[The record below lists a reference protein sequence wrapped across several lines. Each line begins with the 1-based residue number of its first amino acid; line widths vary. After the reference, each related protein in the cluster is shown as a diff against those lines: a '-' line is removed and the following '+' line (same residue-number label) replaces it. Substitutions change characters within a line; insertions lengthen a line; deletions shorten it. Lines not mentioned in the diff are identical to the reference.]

1 LDFTFLFR
9 VFNFPSRL
17 PGQYPGM
24 NFKPGLRSYL
34 LLLLLASLTPVFGA
48 LATVYEVA
56 ANGLSLASAAAGLG
70 FACVL
75 GACGWFMLAHRLENA
90 IRDLADAAFMLS
102 EFRQPP
108 RLVLPV
114 QELADLGQALNE
126 AGNRFAQE
134 RARRNLAEGAQKQS
148 LSMLAEVQ
156 RAASIASW
164 EWDIATGGIF
174 WSEAMYKLFRLA
186 PESGVASRARLISL
200 IHSHDRARAAAWLA
214 SLTREEIHQPIE
226 FQILRADGEIRTV
239 HCESRQAHDESGN
252 LYKILGTI
260 RDVTDLKRLEARLAE
275 SAGQNQAAEETVE
288 IGPVVGAA
296 IYLAEPNATRA
307 GVLLH
312 ADVSSDAGEIK
323 GSERA
328 LKEILSKLLDHAV
341 SRSPQGAQVVLRA
354 EPGAEGGLVIE
365 IGDAGPP
372 PGMDETGKDGALATV
387 KALIEN
393 QGGSF
398 RLAASPEN
406 GLTVS
411 LRLPAERVLRK
422 VA

>member
-1 LDFTFLFR
+1 
-9 VFNFPSRL
+9 
-17 PGQYPGM
+17 M

-48 LATVYEVA
+48 LATVYAVA
-56 ANGLSLASAAAGLG
+56 AEGLSLSYAAAGLG
-70 FACVL
+70 FVCVL
-75 GACGWFMLAHRLENA
+75 GAGGWFMLAHRLENA
-90 IRDLADAAFMLS
+90 IRDLADAAAMLS

-108 RLVLPV
+108 HLALPV
-114 QELADLGQALNE
+114 QELAELGQILTQ
-126 AGNRFAQE
+126 AGNIFVQE

-164 EWDIATGGIF
+164 EWDIATGGIV
-174 WSEAMYKLFRLA
+174 WSEAMYRLFRLA
-186 PESGVASRARLISL
+186 PESGSASRARLISL

-226 FQILRADGEIRTV
+226 FQILRADGEIRTAR
-239 HCESRQAHDESGN
+239 CESRQAHDESGN

-260 RDVTDLKRLEARLAE
+260 RDVTDLKRLEARLGE
-275 SAGQNQAAEETVE
+275 GAGQNPAPEETVE

-296 IYLAEPNATRA
+296 VYMAEPAATQA
-307 GVLLH
+307 GVMLY

-323 GSERA
+323 CSERT
-328 LKEILSKLLDHAV
+328 LKEILSKLINHAV
-341 SRSPQGAQVVLRA
+341 SRSPQGAQVVVRA

-365 IGDAGPP
+365 IGDSGPP
-372 PGMDETGKDGALATV
+372 PGIEEIGKDGALAMV
-387 KALIEN
+387 KTLIEG

-406 GLTVS
+406 GLIVS
-411 LRLPAERVLRK
+411 LQLPAERVLRK